1 MQTFHRTATCGDA
14 RAELAGQPMT
24 LAGWVHRRRDLGQ
37 LIFLD
42 LRDRYGITQVV
53 LDRATAPA
61 AHAVASE
68 VRPEFVIRASG
79 LLAKRLPGTE
89 NPRLPTGEVE
99 LRADV
104 IDVLGL
110 AYNAQTS
117 LAFSPSGPGA
127 GRSSTCG
134 SGWRA
139 PRCGT
144 RGSSAPWSRP
154 WTACGRATW

>member
-1 MQTFHRTATCGDA
+1 MQTFHRTATCGEA
-14 RAELAGQPMT
+14 RAELAGQAMT

-89 NPRLPTGEVE
+89 NARLATGEVE
-99 LRADV
+99 LRAD
-104 IDVLGL
+104 GS
-110 AYNAQTS
+110 TS
-117 LAFSPSGPGA
+117 CRRRARRRSTSTSPRP
-127 GRSSTCG
+127 RST
-134 SGWRA
+134 R
-139 PRCGT
+139 RCV
-144 RGSSAPWSRP
+144 
-154 WTACGRATW
+154 